1 MDPACCA
8 GSIKPKKR
16 SDVLQVRGG
25 KLAALAHHIIADLLA
40 LVEAAHS
47 GALDRGNVDENV
59 LSAIRRLY
67 ESEPFLRI
75 EKLHGTLSHIWPPL
89 KTPIGVLGYTTI
101 A

>member
-1 MDPACCA
+1 
-8 GSIKPKKR
+8 
-16 SDVLQVRGG
+16 
-25 KLAALAHHIIADLLA
+25 
-40 LVEAAHS
+40 
-47 GALDRGNVDENV
+47 VDENV

-89 KTPIGVLGYTTI
+89 KTPIGVFGYTTI